1 MPKQAT
7 APPPI
12 GHLDPT
18 RTAEAF
24 HFDDMSSMHL
34 SIIDVDEEQQST
46 GRAQSHRSHVE
57 NNSAAVKSNSQ
68 FGGTD
73 ISERQVIARRKNAFM
88 IVTLILFIGIVA
100 AIAVAM
106 AFAMQDKPIGADS
119 REANQ
124 VLVEEELNSTINN
137 ADVVHE
143 SDNVTPGIGEFS
155 PGFEDMSI
163 ETSIPTYNPTPSPI
177 ICIPLE
183 LGIIFDKNANQTEWK
198 IIKGAD
204 GTTVNSEVVWQSTS
218 YDATTYD
225 SKAVT
230 HKKCLPPQMYT
241 FVFTD
246 SDARSYVLSSE
257 GNVIVTGMSIDSKD
271 DIVAFELPFEVPEP
285 VDKDGDGLEDRLGT
299 LMPYDSSGLVEGVD
313 CEPFLLELQTDD
325 SGVETLWRL
334 YEGQDNSGEMIADGG
349 PFASNSNYVYEYC
362 LKSPNIYTFYI
373 YDWGKLYQ
381 SIQFIRLLFV
391 PKIEFWSF

>member
-1 MPKQAT
+1 MPKQA
-7 APPPI
+7 AAPPI
-12 GHLDPT
+12 GHFET

-24 HFDDMSSMHL
+24 QFDDMSSIHP
-34 SIIDVDEEQQST
+34 SIIDVDEEQQS
-46 GRAQSHRSHVE
+46 GRAQSYKSHVG
-57 NNSAAVKSNSQ
+57 NNSAVKSDSP

-73 ISERQVIARRKNAFM
+73 ISERLVVARRKNVFM

-100 AIAVAM
+100 AIVVAM
-106 AFAMQDKPIGADS
+106 ALAMQNKPIGADS
-119 REANQ
+119 READQ
-124 VLVEEELNSTINN
+124 VLLEEESNSSSSN

-143 SDNVTPGIGEFS
+143 SDNFTSGIFETETSSTVEIDEFS
-155 PGFEDMSI
+155 PGFEEMSV
-163 ETSIPTYNPTPSPI
+163 ETAIPTYNPTPSPT

-183 LGIIFDKNANQTEWK
+183 LGIIFDNNANQTEWK
-198 IIKGAD
+198 ILKGAD
-204 GTTVNSEVVWQSTS
+204 GTTDNEVVWQSTS

-230 HKKCLPPQMYT
+230 HQKCLPPQMYT

-257 GNVIVTGMSIDSKD
+257 GNVIVTGMSIDSKN
-271 DIVAFELPFEVPEP
+271 DILAFELPFEVPEP
-285 VDKDGDGLEDRLGT
+285 VDKDGDGVEDRLGT
-299 LMPYDSSGLVEGVD
+299 LMPYDSSGLEEGID
-313 CEPFLLELQTDD
+313 CEPFRLELQTDD

-373 YDWGKLYQ
+373 YDWG
-381 SIQFIRLLFV
+381 
-391 PKIEFWSF
+391 E